1 MFFSTATAAL
11 AAVICLPQAALACGS
26 CSSSHLYARNGSD
39 GGVQTANLLINQAIK
54 ALGGRK
60 ALKNLHGVTY
70 ESDEIF
76 RVSTLMQNYNLFHED
91 RYVVSHGTQN
101 ISYSFKDGFSQRIDR
116 NYQVSDYFAFGTPSI
131 PPVQFSLVM
140 KDGTEG
146 YACYNEG
153 NDLVFL
159 PGNVTAGYTDSAL
172 AEYLLFQAQ
181 KMSPK
186 LLLEME
192 MHRLTRTTV
201 AINNV
206 EFPAVH
212 DHNLDIVVAF
222 DLETKLPY
230 IIRSFED
237 HAIFGRTE
245 NDLRLYNYT
254 EVDGI
259 QFPTHR
265 FVFQNGTAIIEQT
278 DFSRVIPNPDFSAD
292 FFNGLEESKSATP
305 RAAPAKIPEYSHAEI
320 GEYWT
325 NALWSGPY
333 TGTYDNITTETLG
346 PDLPNAHKLLVE
358 NSPVLEHL
366 ILDFEDGVIV
376 YEAPPHQTDLV
387 IRWVKENLKKPI
399 THVFLTHHHHDHS
412 YDVHKYVALG
422 AKIIV
427 PEVATKYWKQIPGAE
442 LVTFTEG
449 KPYIHADSTMQAR
462 FIWHEE
468 APHSVDW
475 SYSIVTTR
483 CPSANSTMLAY
494 EADSF
499 STLTHFDPH
508 FAYGWLNQAVADGMS
523 NNTIVVPTHGMSVPL
538 SFLLDQISYV
548 YPALDSTDLRA
559 GVPSCLA
566 Y

>member
-1 MFFSTATAAL
+1 MELTKL
-11 AAVICLPQAALACGS
+11 
-26 CSSSHLYARNGSD
+26 R
-39 GGVQTANLLINQAIK
+39 
-54 ALGGRK
+54 
-60 ALKNLHGVTY
+60 
-70 ESDEIF
+70 IF
-76 RVSTLMQNYNLFHED
+76 RISTLMQNYNLFHED

-101 ISYSFKDGFSQRIDR
+101 ISYSFKNGFSQRIDR

-140 KDGTEG
+140 KDGPEG

-159 PGNVTAGYTDSAL
+159 PGNVTGGYAD
-172 AEYLLFQAQ
+172 F
-181 KMSPK
+181 
-186 LLLEME
+186 
-192 MHRLTRTTV
+192 
-201 AINNV
+201 
-206 EFPAVH
+206 H
-212 DHNLDIVVAF
+212 DHHLDIVVAF

-245 NDLRLYNYT
+245 SDLRLYNYT
-254 EVDGI
+254 EVEGI

-265 FVFQNGTAIIEQT
+265 FVFQNGTAIVEQT

-292 FFNGLEESKSATP
+292 FFEGLEESKSATP
-305 RAAPAKIPEYSHAEI
+305 RAAPAKIPEYPHAEI

-333 TGTYDNITTETLG
+333 TGTYDNITIETLG
-346 PDLPNAHKLLVE
+346 PDLPNARKLLVE

-412 YDVHKYVALG
+412 YDAHKYVALG

-449 KPYIHADSTMQAR
+449 KPYIHSDSTMQAR

-523 NNTIVVPTHGMSVPL
+523 NNTIVVPTHGMPVPL